1 MSNYKHVA
9 YITLFEN
16 EPNGNKPVLSGTL
29 EMPDGRKM
37 KVSLW
42 KKQSKNGG
50 KDFFSGSV
58 QQEDNS
64 NGGTVQASPSV
75 QAVPTPSF
83 TQYPTSVPSTA
94 TAPTTATVPVGYNVT
109 VKPESTVGGSDLP
122 F

>member
-64 NGGTVQASPSV
+64 NGGTVQATPSV

-94 TAPTTATVPVGYNVT
+94 TAPATATVPVGYNVT